1 MLRFGKISDIDAAKG
16 KVRVKFD
23 EDGIVS
29 DWLPLAFPSTSRAK
43 FSMVPDKGE
52 AVACA
57 MDENCESGAVIGT
70 IYNNSNQPAGST
82 ENKYVIDFGNGDKFE
97 YDKQSRRFEM
107 KVGNNSFRQDQTGFR
122 MTNGSDSLGQC
133 LMDLIDQIMLE
144 THTETGTVTTV
155 PINNPAYAAI
165 KARIQTFIS

>member
-1 MLRFGKISDIDAAKG
+1 
-16 KVRVKFD
+16 
-23 EDGIVS
+23 
-29 DWLPLAFPSTSRAK
+29 
-43 FSMVPDKGE
+43 
-52 AVACA
+52 